1 MANPLMNY
9 FQTCVRT
16 LKKNKGYS
24 FLNIFG
30 LAVGL
35 ACAGLIF
42 LWVEDELSFDNNN
55 TKKDNVY
62 IVEVNETQDA
72 GILTHTS
79 TPGPLAE
86 AMQTTM
92 PGVVNTCR
100 ATDNTSE
107 QFRIGEKIVN
117 ASGMYTDPSIFSLF
131 TLPFV
136 QGNAKTAFTQIASIV
151 LTEKAA
157 QKFFN
162 DRNVVGRTVMMDKQ
176 ELVVTGVIKDL
187 PGNSTL
193 QFEWLAPFP
202 IFAQK
207 VPSVKRWGNFC
218 INTYVEMKPGTD
230 IDAFNKPLQ
239 DPKYDF
245 TTQRKEADV
254 SSDHIFLFGMKDW
267 RLYNQF
273 ENGKSTGGGRIQY
286 IRLFSMI
293 AWIVLFIACVNFMNL
308 ATARSE
314 KRSREVGVRK
324 VLGAGKNSLILQ
336 FIGEAIFMASLAA
349 ITSVVLMSL
358 ALPAFNLLVG
368 KDLHLALLRPL
379 HLTALV
385 VLTLV
390 CGIVSG
396 SYPSL
401 YLSSFNPVFVL
412 KGIKAKT
419 ASATFI
425 RKGLVVLQ
433 FTVSIVLIIGTIV
446 IYLQV
451 QHVKNR
457 ALGFNKDKLVQ
468 MDMQGDMMQ
477 KFPAIKQELLNTG
490 AISNVAL
497 ADHPTLYGGNNTS
510 AISWPGKPPESRVII
525 SQRLV
530 SPEYVS
536 TLGMKLI
543 EGRDFASTDIVDPAT
558 LGKDST
564 QIFHVLVTASMAR
577 LLGKGSGMGK
587 TLTYNSNFGPLNM
600 IVEGVVEDYVYGD
613 MYGQPAPVLFYCMP
627 KATNKMYIRMKPQA
641 NPEQALARM
650 GTALKKTNPGYPFE
664 YTFVDD
670 QFNTLF
676 MSETLISK
684 LSRVFA
690 FLAIFISCVGLFGLA
705 AYTAESRIKEIG
717 IRKVLGAS
725 ASGITFMLS
734 KDFLKLTLVSCLA
747 AFPLS
752 AWIMYNWL
760 QGYTYRIGLA
770 WWVFALA
777 GGLAV
782 LIALVTV
789 SFQAIRAALANP
801 VKSLKAE

>member
-1 MANPLMNY
+1 MNY

-42 LWVEDELSFDNNN
+42 LWVEDELSYDSNN
-55 TKKDNVY
+55 TKKDNIY

-72 GILTHTS
+72 GIVTHNS
-79 TPGPLAE
+79 TPGPLAQ

-100 ATDNTSE
+100 STDNSSE

-117 ASGMYTDPSIFSLF
+117 ASGKYADPSIFSLF

-136 QGNAKTAFTQIASIV
+136 QGNARTAFTQIASIV
-151 LTEKAA
+151 LTEKTA

-162 DRNVVGRTVMMDKQ
+162 DRNVIGRKLMMDKQ

-187 PGNSTL
+187 PENSTL
-193 QFEWLAPFP
+193 QLEWLAPFP
-202 IFAQK
+202 LFAQK
-207 VPSVKRWGNFC
+207 VPNVKGWGNFC

-230 IDAFNKPLQ
+230 IAAFNKPLQ

-254 SSDHIFLFGMKDW
+254 SSDHIFLFGMNHW
-267 RLYNQF
+267 RLYSQF
-273 ENGKSTGGGRIQY
+273 ENGRITGGGRIQY

-308 ATARSE
+308 ATARSD

-324 VLGAGKNSLILQ
+324 VLGAGKNSLVAQ
-336 FIGEAIFMASLAA
+336 FIGEALFMASLAA
-349 ITSVVLMSL
+349 ITSVALMSL

-368 KDLHLALLRPL
+368 KDLHLALFKPL

-385 VLTLV
+385 GLTLV
-390 CGIVSG
+390 CGFVSG

-419 ASATFI
+419 GSAAFI

-433 FTVSIVLIIGTIV
+433 FTVSIVLIIGTMV
-446 IYLQV
+446 IYQQV

-468 MDMQGDMMQ
+468 MDLQGDMLQ
-477 KFPAIKQELLNTG
+477 KFPSIKQELLNTG
-490 AISNVAL
+490 AVMNVAL

-510 AISWPGKPPESRVII
+510 AISWPGKPAESRVII

-536 TLGMKLI
+536 TLGMKLN
-543 EGRDFASTDIVDPAT
+543 EGRDFESTDIVEVSS
-558 LGKDST
+558 LGKDSS
-564 QIFHVLVTASMAR
+564 QFIHVLITASMAR
-577 LLGKGSGMGK
+577 LLGKGSALGK
-587 TLTYNSNFGPLNM
+587 TLTFDANFGKVNM
-600 IVEGVVEDYVYGD
+600 IVKGVVADYVYGD
-613 MYGQPAPVLFYCMP
+613 MYGQPAPVLFYCLPM
-627 KATNKMYIRMKPQA
+627 ATNKMYIRMKPQA
-641 NPEQALARM
+641 DPEQALAGM
-650 GTALKKTNPGYPFE
+650 AKVLKKTNPGYPFE

-670 QFNTLF
+670 QFNALF
-676 MSETLISK
+676 MSEALISK

-734 KDFLKLTLVSCLA
+734 KDFLKLTVVSCLA

>member
-1 MANPLMNY
+1 MNY

-42 LWVEDELSFDNNN
+42 LWVEDELSYDSNN

-62 IVEVNETQDA
+62 IVKVNETQDA
-72 GILTHTS
+72 GIITHNS

-92 PGVVNTCR
+92 PGVLNTCR

-107 QFRIGEKIVN
+107 QFLIGQKIVN
-117 ASGMYTDPSIFSLF
+117 ASGMYSDPSIFSLF
-131 TLPFV
+131 TLPFI

-151 LTEKAA
+151 LTEKTA

-162 DRNVVGRTVMMDKQ
+162 DINVVGRTLMMDKQ
-176 ELVVTGVIKDL
+176 QLVVTGVIKDL
-187 PGNSTL
+187 PANSTL
-193 QFEWLAPFP
+193 QLEWLVPFP
-202 IFAQK
+202 LFAQK
-207 VPSVKRWGNFC
+207 VPNVKGWGNFC

-230 IDAFNKPLQ
+230 IAAFNKPLQ

-293 AWIVLFIACVNFMNL
+293 AWVVLFIACVNFMNL
-308 ATARSE
+308 ATARSD

-336 FIGEAIFMASLAA
+336 FIGEAVFMASLAA
-349 ITSVVLMSL
+349 LTSIALMSL

-368 KDLHLALLRPL
+368 KDLHLDLLRPL
-379 HLTALV
+379 HLTVLV
-385 VLTLV
+385 VLTLI

-419 ASATFI
+419 GSAALI

-433 FTVSIVLIIGTIV
+433 FTVSIVLIIGTLV

-457 ALGFNKDKLVQ
+457 SLGFNKDKLLQ
-468 MDMQGDMMQ
+468 MDMQGDMLQ

-536 TLGMKLI
+536 TLGMKLT
-543 EGRDFASTDIVDPAT
+543 EGRDFESTDIADPST

-564 QIFHVLVTASMAR
+564 QVLHVLITASMAR
-577 LLGKGSGMGK
+577 LMGKGSALGK
-587 TLTYNSNFGPLNM
+587 SLTFNSNFGPLNM

-641 NPEQALARM
+641 DPEQALAKM
-650 GTALKKTNPGYPFE
+650 EKVLKITNPGYPFE

-670 QFNTLF
+670 QFNALF
-676 MSETLISK
+676 MSEALISK

-725 ASGITFMLS
+725 AGGITFMLS
-734 KDFLKLTLVSCLA
+734 KDFLKLTLVSCVA

-782 LIALVTV
+782 VIALVTV